1 MEQEENLFL
10 SRIRYD
16 DFWNKIKLV
25 GFTMKLRPEHM
36 RFIAPSLNF
45 DYDKDVLVSSA
56 WTPVKGL
63 LCDNDFGFDRGKH
76 NPEKLLLLGF
86 MYC

>member
-36 RFIAPSLNF
+36 RFVAPSLNF
-45 DYDKDVLVSSA
+45 DYDKDVLVPSV
-56 WTPVKGL
+56 WTPVKA
-63 LCDNDFGFDRGKH
+63 
-76 NPEKLLLLGF
+76 
-86 MYC
+86 YCATTISVSIRESTTQRSYFC